1 MSYDLKPIRA
11 PKVSGAQLLFVAG
24 LMENGILGPPVVR
37 SFFKTIGI
45 DRFRRVHLNDAPMLF
60 PFRFP
65 EASSESAPG
74 APGTPAAPPEITTPP
89 EITRPE
95 GFAFPSI
102 TDYADAYRSGRLDP
116 VTVANRFI
124 HVLEH
129 QERGNPPLY
138 AFIAWKKEEILKQA
152 EESRRRIRNGTA
164 RSLLEG
170 VPIAVK
176 DELMQEGFPTT
187 LGTSF
192 LHGTDAKADATVVTR
207 LRAAGA
213 LLVGKTNM
221 HEIGIGVTGLNPFH
235 GTPVNPYA
243 PWRYPGGSSGGSAS
257 VVGSGLCP
265 AAVGA
270 DGGGSIRIPAAF
282 CGVFGLKPTYGRIS
296 GHGEG
301 PLVWSVGTIGPI
313 AATASDLAIM
323 YQTMA
328 GPDPHEPDTMHQPAV
343 TIDGMERSV
352 EGLRIGIYQPWFED
366 GKDDVVGSARSLLH
380 RLTQQGAELVD
391 IELPELDLLRVAHLV
406 TITSEMGT
414 AMDRYYEDHHTDFG
428 NDVRANLALAKHI
441 TSRDYVRAQ
450 QVRRRVLRYWD
461 DAFTRVD
468 VIATP
473 TTGILP
479 PRLPKDRLL
488 SGVSDL
494 GTMAKIMRFVTPANM
509 LGFPAISIPAG
520 FVTARSR
527 HFWMTEA
534 EKDED
539 GNVYSEVPTG
549 LQFIGPHWSEALL
562 LRLARAGEELVPRP
576 KPRVYLSTFEAH
588 NPVAAGISEPVNE

>member
-1 MSYDLKPIRA
+1 M
-11 PKVSGAQLLFVAG
+11 FVAN
-24 LMENGILGPPVVR
+24 LMENRITGPAVTD
-37 SFFKTIGI
+37 SFFNTIGI
-45 DRFRRVHLNDAPMLF
+45 TRFRRTNLTEEPMVYPLHI
-60 PFRFP
+60 P
-65 EASSESAPG
+65 EG
-74 APGTPAAPPEITTPP
+74 ARAETDEERELIAPPTAQ
-89 EITRPE
+89 RYDS
-95 GFAFPSI
+95 FSFPTIS
-102 TDYADAYRSGRLDP
+102 DYAKGYRDGTLDP
-116 VTVANRFI
+116 VTVAHRFI

-129 QERGNPPLY
+129 QDRGNPPLY

-152 EESRRRIRNGTA
+152 EESKKRIKNGTA

-176 DELMQEGFPTT
+176 DELKQRGFPTT

-192 LHGTDAKADATVVTR
+192 LHIGDAEEDATVVAK

-243 PWRYPGGSSGGSAS
+243 PWRYPGGSSSGSAS
-257 VVGSGLCP
+257 VVASGLCP

-270 DGGGSIRIPAAF
+270 DGGGSVRIPAAF

-301 PLVWSVGTIGPI
+301 PLVWSVGSVGPI

-323 YQTMA
+323 YQAMA
-328 GPDPHEPDTMHQPAV
+328 GPDEREPDTLHQPPV
-343 TIDGMERSV
+343 TVEGMDGSI
-352 EGLRIGIYQPWFED
+352 EGLRIGIYQPWFDD
-366 GKDDVVGSARSLLH
+366 GREEVVEAARALLH
-380 RLTQQGAELVD
+380 QLTQRGAVLVD

-406 TITSEMGT
+406 SITSEMGT
-414 AMDRYYEDHHTDFG
+414 AMDRYYQDHRTDFG
-428 NDVRANLALAKHI
+428 NDVRANLALARRL

-450 QVRRRVLRYWD
+450 QARRRVARHWD
-461 DAFTRVD
+461 AAFSSVD

-473 TTGILP
+473 TAAILP

-488 SGVSDL
+488 SGVSNL
-494 GTMAKIMRFVTPANM
+494 GQMLQIMKYVTPANM
-509 LGFPAISIPAG
+509 LGLPAVSVPAG
-520 FVTARSR
+520 FITARSR
-527 HFWMTEA
+527 RFWTAVDEQ
-534 EKDED
+534 DED
-539 GNVYSEVPTG
+539 GNVYSEVPVG

-562 LRLARAGEELVPRP
+562 LRLAQATESLVQRP
-576 KPRVYLSTFEAH
+576 KPRVYLSAH
-588 NPVAAGISEPVNE
+588 EGDNPVESGRR